1 MIQNTM
7 RLLKNCDVYAPE
19 HLGRKDILTAG
30 GRITAIEDDLSR
42 FDGREGVET
51 FDTEGGFVCPGFI
64 DMHIHVTGGGGEQ
77 GPSSRVPEIRASEL
91 FLSGVTTLVGL
102 LGTDGVSRSLENLLF
117 KCRALEEE
125 GLTTFMLTGNYRYP
139 SPTLTGDVER
149 DIALIDKIIG
159 VKLAISDHRGSG
171 VTGEE
176 LIRLGSEARIGGM
189 LSGKPGIVVL
199 HTGASGSKLATLF
212 YALEHSDIPCANF
225 LPTHC
230 CRTPALVA
238 DAVRFNKLGGTA
250 DFTADSVESEAGT
263 AAAVASALS
272 QGADPSR
279 ITMSSDACG
288 SQPVFDAAGVC
299 IGLTYTSPVTLSHEL
314 RRLVERENIP
324 AATALRF
331 FTENPARVLG
341 LSGRKGSLTPGA
353 DADIAVFGRDFTL
366 QHLFARGRIA
376 VTGGRAVMKGR
387 FEI

>member
-1 MIQNTM
+1 MENM
-7 RLLKNCDVYAPE
+7 MELLKNCDVYAPE
-19 HLGRKDILTAG
+19 HFGKKDILVVG
-30 GRITAIEDDLSR
+30 GRICMIEDDLSR
-42 FDGREGVET
+42 FDGREGTHTMDMQNLV
-51 FDTEGGFVCPGFI
+51 VCPGLV
-64 DMHIHVTGGGGEQ
+64 DLHIHVTGGGGEQ

-91 FLSGVTTLVGL
+91 FLSGVTTLIGL
-102 LGTDGVSRSLENLLF
+102 LGTDGISRSLENLLF

-199 HTGASGSKLATLF
+199 HTGVSETRLDPLF
-212 YALEHSDIPCANF
+212 YAIEHSDVPCANF

-238 DAVRFNKLGGTA
+238 DAVRFNKLGGTI
-250 DFTADSVESEAGT
+250 DFTADAVESKSGT

-272 QGADPSR
+272 QGADSSR

-288 SQPVFDAAGVC
+288 SQPVFDKTGAC
-299 IGLTYTSPVTLSHEL
+299 IGLTYTSPITLMHEL
-314 RRLVERENIP
+314 ERMVTNEGI
-324 AATALRF
+324 ALETALRF

-341 LSGRKGSLTPGA
+341 LSGRKGKIALGA
-353 DADIAVFGRDFTL
+353 DADIAAFGEGFTL
-366 QHLFARGRIA
+366 RYLFARGKLA
-376 VTGGRAVMKGR
+376 VSEGNAVMKGR
-387 FEI
+387 FEV